1 MSTDLLPSFRK
12 AFQFSRAWRSPPS
25 ILRESEVL
33 IPVGEEVDPIPGTI
47 IRPEGSETRGWIV
60 LHGMTRLGRAH
71 PELGRFVKAL
81 ASTGAS
87 VLVPEI
93 REWTEL
99 EFAPQRAQEIL
110 RGAVNWLYR
119 SPAIKPGGIMI
130 AGLSFGAPQA
140 LFAAAD
146 MELGRKI
153 RGVVGWGGYADI
165 ERTFRFSFIGEHEWD
180 GVSYRQRPDPYV
192 RWVIGRNCIPL
203 SASLGDRTELVAA
216 LHQLAV
222 EAGENR
228 LHTWDPDSDPVKEEL
243 RRQLPPSDRSLF
255 DVFAPPVDR
264 EPDPEAS
271 EALVS
276 ELVPA
281 IRREIPLVEPVPFIN
296 QLSAPIRLLHG
307 RSDHLIP
314 FTETLRLG
322 SALDPRASDLSTR
335 LTGLFSHSGDNL
347 GGGLWTRTRENI
359 RFLGALQEIFE
370 VAGG

>member
-1 MSTDLLPSFRK
+1 MGLLPSLRK
-12 AFQFSRAWRSPPS
+12 ALQFSRAWRSPPS
-25 ILRESEVL
+25 TLRESEVL
-33 IPVGEEVDPIPGTI
+33 IPVREGASPIPGTI
-47 IRPEGSETRGWIV
+47 IRPEGSEMRGWVV

-71 PELGRFVKAL
+71 SELGRFVRAI

-99 EFAPQRAQEIL
+99 EFAPRRAQAIL
-110 RGAVNWLYR
+110 RGAVDWLYQ
-119 SPAIKPGGIMI
+119 SPAIEPGGITV
-130 AGLSFGAPQA
+130 AGFSFGAPQA

-146 MELGRKI
+146 VELGRKI
-153 RGVVGWGGYADI
+153 RGVLGWGGYADI

-180 GVSYRQRPDPYV
+180 GVSYRQRPDPYA

-203 SASLGDRTELVAA
+203 SASLADHTALVAA
-216 LHQLAV
+216 LHRLAV
-222 EAGENR
+222 EAGEKR
-228 LHTWDPDSDPVKEEL
+228 LQTWDPASDPVKEEL
-243 RRQLPPSDRSLF
+243 RRRLPPRDRSLF

-264 EPDPEAS
+264 EPDPGAA

-281 IRREIPLVEPVPFIN
+281 IRREIPLLEPVPLIDR
-296 QLSAPIRLLHG
+296 LTVPVRLLHG

-322 SALDPRASDLSTR
+322 HALDSKASDLSTR
-335 LTGLFSHSGDNL
+335 LTGLFSHSGGSA

-359 RFLGALQEIFE
+359 RFLGALQGIFE
-370 VAGG
+370 VADG